1 MVGPTPGFKRFP
13 GPLWWRP
20 AGYPIL
26 GSPALHRARGVLLE
40 RLFDPDFIEETLA
53 EILAWIQ
60 ANILVLSTAIQF
72 AVVAVA
78 FVIAWIA
85 ADRFQRWLK
94 KGLDYPWYE
103 RFARPVTQ
111 ALAPLSLPVLWLTL
125 QWFSV
130 FAAENAGWPN
140 HLIEIVVSLLTA
152 WVIIRLAST
161 LIRNAAWSRTI
172 ALLAW
177 TIAALNIT
185 GLLDPTAEVLD
196 GMALILG
203 EVRISLL
210 SVIKA
215 VIALAILL
223 WLAGVVSGL
232 MERRLSTMPGV
243 TPAAGVLFGK
253 LFHILLFTIA
263 VIVGLESVGI
273 DLTAFAI
280 FSGAIGLGIGFGL
293 QKVFSNLISG
303 VILLMDR
310 SVKPGDVVAIG
321 ETYGWINAMRA
332 RYVSVIT
339 RDGTEHLIPNEELI
353 SQRVENWSYTHQL
366 VRLRLSIGVSYGSDI
381 RKAIEVATEAAG
393 EIERVLGDPEPICHL
408 LGFGDHA
415 VNLELRIWIKDPQNG
430 LTNVK
435 SQVLLEVWDRFHDNG
450 IEFPFPQR
458 DLHLKSAVPLKIE
471 TA

>member
-1 MVGPTPGFKRFP
+1 MEK
-13 GPLWWRP
+13 
-20 AGYPIL
+20 
-26 GSPALHRARGVLLE
+26 
-40 RLFDPDFIEETLA
+40 LFDPVFIEKTLT
-53 EILAWIQ
+53 EILVWVQ

-72 AVVAVA
+72 AVIATA
-78 FVIAWIA
+78 FMIAWIGA
-85 ADRFQRWLK
+85 GRFQRWLE
-94 KGLDYPWYE
+94 KGWDYPWYE
-103 RFARPVTQ
+103 RFGRPVAQ
-111 ALAPLSLPVLWLTL
+111 ALSPLSLPVLWLTL

-161 LIRNAAWSRTI
+161 MIRNAAWSRAI

-185 GLLDPTAEVLD
+185 GLLDPTTEVLD
-196 GMALILG
+196 SMALILG
-203 EVRISLL
+203 DVRISILG
-210 SVIKA
+210 VIKA
-215 VIALAILL
+215 IIALAALL
-223 WLAGVVSGL
+223 WLAGALSGL
-232 MERRLSTMPGV
+232 MERRLSAMPGV

-253 LFHILLFTIA
+253 LFRIVLFTIA
-263 VIVGLESVGI
+263 IVVGLESVGI
-273 DLTAFAI
+273 DLTAFAV
-280 FSGAIGLGIGFGL
+280 FSGAVGLGIGFGL

-321 ETYGWINAMRA
+321 DTYGWINALSA

-353 SQRVENWSYTHQL
+353 SQRVENWSYSHRL
-366 VRLRLSIGVSYGSDI
+366 VRQRLPIGISYENDVH
-381 RKAIEVATEAAG
+381 KAMELAVEAAQ
-393 EIERVLGDPEPICHL
+393 EVERVLNDPGPVCHL
-408 LGFGDHA
+408 LGFGD
-415 VNLELRIWIKDPQNG
+415 NGIDLELRVWIKDPQNG

-435 SQVLLEVWDRFHDNG
+435 SEILLGVWDRFGEQN

-458 DLHLKSAVPLKIE
+458 DIHLKSPLPLKVE

>member
-1 MVGPTPGFKRFP
+1 
-13 GPLWWRP
+13 
-20 AGYPIL
+20 
-26 GSPALHRARGVLLE
+26 LE
-40 RLFDPDFIEETLA
+40 KLFDPVFIEETLA
-53 EILAWIQ
+53 EILAWVQ
-60 ANILVLSTAIQF
+60 VNILVLSTAIQF
-72 AVVAVA
+72 AVVATA
-78 FVIAWIA
+78 FVISWIA
-85 ADRFQRWLK
+85 AGRFQRWLE

-103 RFARPVTQ
+103 RFARPVTL

-140 HLIEIVVSLLTA
+140 RLIETVVSLLTA

-161 LIRNAAWSRTI
+161 LIRKAAWSRTI

-185 GLLDPTAEVLD
+185 GLLDPTTEVLD

-203 EVRISLL
+203 DVRISLL
-210 SVIKA
+210 GVIKA
-215 VIALAILL
+215 IIALAILL
-223 WLAGVVSGL
+223 WLAGAASGL
-232 MERRLSTMPGV
+232 MERRLSAMPGV

-253 LFHILLFTIA
+253 LFRVILFTIA
-263 VIVGLESVGI
+263 VVVGLESVGI
-273 DLTAFAI
+273 DLTAFAV
-280 FSGAIGLGIGFGL
+280 FSGAVGLGIGFGL

-310 SVKPGDVVAIG
+310 SVKPGDVIAIG
-321 ETYGWINAMRA
+321 ETYGWINALSA

-353 SQRVENWSYTHQL
+353 SQRVENWSYSHRL
-366 VRLRLSIGVSYGSDI
+366 VRQRLPIGVSYGTDVP
-381 RKAIEVATEAAG
+381 KAIELAQEAAG
-393 EIERVLGDPEPICHL
+393 EVERVLDDPAPVCHL
-408 LGFGDHA
+408 LGFGD
-415 VNLELRIWIKDPQNG
+415 NGIDLELRVWIKDPQNG

-435 SQVLLEVWDRFHDNG
+435 GEILLGILERFGEQN

-458 DLHLKSAVPLKIE
+458 DIHLKSTVPLKVE

>member
-1 MVGPTPGFKRFP
+1 M
-13 GPLWWRP
+13 
-20 AGYPIL
+20 
-26 GSPALHRARGVLLE
+26 E
-40 RLFDPDFIEETLA
+40 RLFDPVFIEKTLA
-53 EILAWIQ
+53 EILAWVQ

-85 ADRFQRWLK
+85 AGRFQRWLK
-94 KGLDYPWYE
+94 KGLDYPWYQ
-103 RFARPVTQ
+103 RFAQPVTQ

-172 ALLAW
+172 ALLTW

-185 GLLDPTAEVLD
+185 GLLDPTTEVLD

-210 SVIKA
+210 DVIKA
-215 VIALAILL
+215 IIALAILL

-232 MERRLSTMPGV
+232 MERRLSAMPGV

-253 LFHILLFTIA
+253 LFRVLLFTIA
-263 VIVGLESVGI
+263 IVVGLESVGI
-273 DLTAFAI
+273 DLTAFAV
-280 FSGAIGLGIGFGL
+280 FSGAVGLGIGFGL

-321 ETYGWINAMRA
+321 ETYGWINAMSA

-339 RDGTEHLIPNEELI
+339 RDGTEHLIPNEEMI
-353 SQRVENWSYTHQL
+353 SQRVENWSHSHRL
-366 VRLRLSIGVSYGSDI
+366 IRLRLAIGVSYDSDVP
-381 RKAIEVATEAAG
+381 KAIQLAREAAD
-393 EIERVLGDPEPICHL
+393 EVERVLDDPGPVCHL
-408 LGFGDHA
+408 LGFGD
-415 VNLELRIWIKDPQNG
+415 NGIDLELRVWIKDPQNG
-430 LTNVK
+430 ITNVK
-435 SQVLLEVWDRFHDNG
+435 SLVLLEIWDRFRDHG

-458 DLHLKSAVPLKIE
+458 DLHIKSAVPLKVE